1 MFCHFTFS
9 VGRKMMGRVKD
20 MPGLR
25 AIGCGKTVMKNRV
38 EGHLDNATTT
48 RGFAWCHAEDANLAE
63 KRIKYQTAP
72 AVPPP
77 TTRRNLQSRPQ
88 GHFATQQE

>member
-1 MFCHFTFS
+1 
-9 VGRKMMGRVKD
+9 MGRVKD

-48 RGFAWCHAEDANLAE
+48 RDFVWCH
-63 KRIKYQTAP
+63 
-72 AVPPP
+72 
-77 TTRRNLQSRPQ
+77 
-88 GHFATQQE
+88 GC